1 MGVSYNVEWLSTEA
15 IMVQTLRMKFG
26 IILLMLGGWGAIAQS
41 AKALPRTQHD
51 KSLSRFSLLA
61 QATGAQDQGSV
72 LTFESKT
79 MSNELKQL
87 QVQLTRTVIALPVE
101 NTTLTADS
109 LGAVVLTGGNGDP
122 QRMDTYT
129 WTVIPTSK
137 LYLGRSGYK
146 SLLAR
151 YQYSKDRQSPK
162 YTLDISCQTVG
173 LKTQNRAACSLFG
186 NGPLLK
192 GEVKATG
199 QLTLE
204 EAPIADA
211 PTAEPTETTPQ
222 AVKQPSTSDAA
233 VVPSYV
239 GQGALVMYPSTA
251 KAKEERYGLTRV
263 TVSTAKDITRL
274 SLVAAEPKAKTVVF
288 QGQLEATK
296 SGHIL
301 SITSVDGVPGKG
313 KVFVGNNGLLR
324 TTTPIFVG
332 AEDREMTVYFRP
344 N

>member
-1 MGVSYNVEWLSTEA
+1 MGVSYYVEWLSNEA
-15 IMVQTLRMKFG
+15 IMVQTLRLKFG
-26 IILLMLGGWGAIAQS
+26 IILWMLAGWGAMGLG
-41 AKALPRTQHD
+41 AKTLAGNGQDSNLPR
-51 KSLSRFSLLA
+51 FSPLA
-61 QATGAQDQGSV
+61 QATQEQNQGSV
-72 LTFESKT
+72 LTFEAKT
-79 MSNELKQL
+79 AADELKQL
-87 QVQLTRTVIALPVE
+87 QVQLTRTVVALPVE
-101 NTTLTADS
+101 NTTLASDS
-109 LGAVVLTGGNGDP
+109 LGAVVLTGGNGDR

-173 LKTQNRAACSLFG
+173 LNTQDKAACSLFG

-199 QLTLE
+199 RLTLQ
-204 EAPIADA
+204 EAPPEDA
-211 PTAEPTETTPQ
+211 SVAEPTAPQ
-222 AVKQPSTSDAA
+222 SVKSQPSTTVAA
-233 VVPSYV
+233 VVPSYA

-251 KAKEERYGLTRV
+251 KAKEERYSLIRV
-263 TVSTAKDITRL
+263 TVSTAKDVTRL
-274 SLVAAEPKAKTVVF
+274 SLMATEPKAKTVVF
-288 QGQLEATK
+288 QGQFEATK
-296 SGHIL
+296 SGHVL
-301 SITSVDGVPGKG
+301 SITSVDGAPGKG

-324 TTTPIFVG
+324 TTAPIFVG
-332 AEDREMTVYFRP
+332 KEEREMTVYFRP

>member
-1 MGVSYNVEWLSTEA
+1 
-15 IMVQTLRMKFG
+15 MKRS
-26 IILLMLGGWGAIAQS
+26 IILLVLTGWGMTGVGAQ
-41 AKALPRTQHD
+41 ALQPKPHPRN
-51 KSLSRFSLLA
+51 LSESPLLA
-61 QATGAQDQGSV
+61 QAAGVQNQGSV
-72 LTFESKT
+72 LMFEATTSADE
-79 MSNELKQL
+79 MKQL
-87 QVQLTRTVIALPVE
+87 QVQLTKTVVALPVE
-101 NTTLTADS
+101 NTTLTAES
-109 LGAVVLTGGNGDP
+109 LGAVVLTGGNGDR

-129 WTVIPTSK
+129 WSIVPTSK

-162 YTLDISCQTVG
+162 YTLDIACQTVG
-173 LKTQNRAACSLFG
+173 LKTQNKAACSLFG

-199 QLTLE
+199 KLTLE
-204 EAPIADA
+204 EAPIAEVDTA
-211 PTAEPTETTPQ
+211 AAEPPTSQVP
-222 AVKQPSTSDAA
+222 KKPSSGSVTSA
-233 VVPSYV
+233 VPSYP

-251 KAKEERYGLTRV
+251 KAKEERYGLTRI

-274 SLVAAEPKAKTVVF
+274 TLMATEPKAKTVVF

-296 SGHIL
+296 SGQVL
-301 SITSVDGVPGKG
+301 SITSVDGVPGQG

-324 TTTPIFVG
+324 TTAPIFVG
-332 AEDREMTVYFRP
+332 TEDREMTVYFRP